1 MFDSILKLWG
11 AIALRANCSIREF
24 YFCLSSVIKPIH
36 LFIPFFQQT
45 PDDSLF
51 KSFNNTSSDGKT
63 SLVILKQPEKQHR
76 ARYHTEGSR
85 GAVKD
90 RGQNSFPTLQLRG
103 YDPKKPAVLQVRTK
117 LILEC
122 PVKNP

>member
-1 MFDSILKLWG
+1 M
-11 AIALRANCSIREF
+11 
-24 YFCLSSVIKPIH
+24 
-36 LFIPFFQQT
+36 
-45 PDDSLF
+45 
-51 KSFNNTSSDGKT
+51 
-63 SLVILKQPEKQHR
+63 ILKQPEKQHR

-122 PVKNP
+122 PEKILRKLLAFLSP

>member
-1 MFDSILKLWG
+1 M
-11 AIALRANCSIREF
+11 
-24 YFCLSSVIKPIH
+24 
-36 LFIPFFQQT
+36 
-45 PDDSLF
+45 
-51 KSFNNTSSDGKT
+51 
-63 SLVILKQPEKQHR
+63 ILKQPEKQHR